1 MTERTG
7 LLTDRYELTML
18 DSWVRDGSG
27 AQSRAEHSAVFEVFA
42 RRLPEGRRYGVLAGL
57 GRLLPLIEA
66 FSFDADELAWL
77 REQGVI
83 GEQTADYLRDFR
95 FRGDV
100 DAYPEGDLYFPGS
113 PVLTVRGTLGE
124 CVVLET
130 LVLSVLN
137 HDTAVASAAAR
148 MVTAAAG
155 RPIIE
160 MGGRRTHEQAA
171 IATARAAYLAGF
183 ASTSNLAAGRR
194 YGIPTVGTAAHA
206 FTLAYASEEEA
217 FRSQVEAQGAGT
229 TLLVDTYDIA
239 EGIRTAVRVAGPGLG
254 AVRIDSGDLA
264 EEAVKARALL
274 DELGATGTRVVA
286 TSDLDEFV
294 ISALTDAPIDGYGV
308 GTRVATGSGHPTASM
323 VYKLVAVSDTVGGA
337 LRPVSKKSKDKVSL
351 GGHKTAWREYDDA
364 GLLVRETFTT
374 DAGPLVEVRRA
385 QRGAWKPRPAHR
397 VQIPVMQR
405 GRTIH
410 TPTTDEI
417 RSFTAGALATLPAE
431 ALAVAAGPPYVT
443 AQPIEEDTMST
454 PTKALIVVD
463 VQNDFVE
470 GGSLAVTGG
479 RAVAAR
485 ISEHL
490 AAHAA
495 DYAVVAASRDWHTP
509 HESNGG
515 HFHAPGE
522 EPDYA
527 TTWPVHCVAGED
539 GSAYAAELV
548 TDAVTHHVRKGQ
560 GAPAYSAFEGVTDDG
575 AALADVLR
583 TAGVTDVD
591 IAGIATDYCVR
602 ATALDARREGFAVRL
617 LDGLHAGVAPGSS
630 AAALAEMGEAGV
642 SL

>member
-1 MTERTG
+1 VTDRTG

-18 DSWVRDGSG
+18 DSWVRDGSAG
-27 AQSRAEHSAVFEVFA
+27 NGAVFEVFA

-57 GRLLPLIEA
+57 GRLLPLVEA
-66 FSFDADELAWL
+66 FTFEPDEVTWL
-77 REQGVI
+77 QEEGVI
-83 GEQTADYLRDFR
+83 GEETAAYFRDFR
-95 FRGDV
+95 FGGDL
-100 DAYPEGDLYFPGS
+100 DAYQEGDLYFPGS

-137 HDTAVASAAAR
+137 HDTAIASAAAR
-148 MVTAAAG
+148 MVTAAQG

-171 IATARAAYLAGF
+171 VATARAAYLAGF

-206 FTLAYASEEEA
+206 FTLAHESEEAA

-229 TLLVDTYDIA
+229 TLLVDTYDTA
-239 EGIRTAVRVAGPGLG
+239 DGIRTAVRVAGPALG

-264 EEAVKARALL
+264 DEAAKARALL
-274 DELGATGTRVVA
+274 DELGARSTKVVA

-294 ISALTDAPIDGYGV
+294 ITALADAPIDGYGV

-323 VYKLVAVSDTVGGA
+323 VYKLVAVSDVPGGP

-364 GLLVRETFTT
+364 GLLLREFFTT
-374 DAGPLVEVRRA
+374 DALDEGHARRA
-385 QRGAWKPRPAHR
+385 SRPPAGARP
-397 VQIPVMQR
+397 VQVPVMR
-405 GRTIH
+405 DGVTVH
-410 TPTTDEI
+410 APGTEEI
-417 RSFTAGALATLPAE
+417 RAFTAAALRTLPPE
-431 ALAVAAGPPYVT
+431 AHAVAAGAPYLTVT
-443 AQPIEEDTMST
+443 HEPTEEESMST

-470 GGSLAVTGG
+470 GGSLGVDGG
-479 RAVAAR
+479 HEVAAR

-490 AAHAA
+490 AAHAG
-495 DYAVVAASRDWHTP
+495 DYAVIAASRDWHHPPVDGDT
-509 HESNGG
+509 NGG
-515 HFHAPGE
+515 HFAAPGE

-527 TTWPVHCVAGED
+527 STWPVHCVSD
-539 GSAYAAELV
+539 GPGSDYAPELV
-548 TDAVTHHVRKGQ
+548 IDAVTHHVRKGQ
-560 GAPAYSAFEGVTDDG
+560 GVPAYSAFEGVTDDG

-583 TAGVTDVD
+583 TAGVTEVD
-591 IAGIATDYCVR
+591 ITGIATDYCVR
-602 ATALDARREGFAVRL
+602 ATALEARREGFAVRL
-617 LDGLHAGVAPGSS
+617 LEGLHAGVAPETSE
-630 AAALAEMGEAGV
+630 AAIAEMAEAGV
-642 SL
+642 AV